1 MGVST
6 RNIILAGAALS
17 SLAIISGAAIAGGGM
32 GSGSGC
38 GSSCGGSGS
47 SGGMSGPG
55 AVFPGSPGVIIPG
68 AGIGQPNISFGGANG
83 GGMKGGMVPNLG
95 VAVPGVNIAGPNIN
109 VGGPNIN
116 VGGSTLVTNNTNVLD
131 SGLVVQTGRTDDTF
145 IAGGGGYYTPIGTPP
160 SLLQFEGETETYTD
174 TVTEQVP
181 TTEEYCADQI
191 TQVSAIRPVQAVC
204 IDDKGSPHPA
214 SRPDSSKRVSGSY
227 SGEIFRCMSG
237 TKMQVTLGR
246 LDGTNA
252 SFDRAETFS
261 CRKGEALVHRPGGEL
276 VCAPQIPQR
285 NCNERSLLRRNGPGI
300 KLVETRGQR
309 RQCIPQTRTSY
320 QTVERQ
326 VQRTRQKPGSTLV
339 LDGGVGNGI
348 Y

>member
-17 SLAIISGAAIAGGGM
+17 SLAIISGAAMAGGGM

-38 GSSCGGSGS
+38 SSSCGGNGG
-47 SGGMSGPG
+47 SGGKSGPG
-55 AVFPGSPGVIIPG
+55 AVFPGSPGVVIPG
-68 AGIGQPNISFGGANG
+68 AGIGQPGISLGGANG

-95 VAVPGVNIAGPNIN
+95 VVVPGVNIAGPNIN

-116 VGGSTLVTNNTNVLD
+116 VGGSTLVTNTTNVLD
-131 SGLVVQTGRTDDTF
+131 TGLVVQTGRTDDTF
-145 IAGGGGYYTPIGTPP
+145 ISGGGGYYSPVGTPP

-174 TVTEQVP
+174 TVSEQVP

-191 TQVSAIRPVQAVC
+191 RQVSSIRPVQAVC

-214 SRPDSSKRVSGSY
+214 SRPDSSKRVSNGF
-227 SGEIFRCMSG
+227 SGEIFRCIAG
-237 TKMQVTLGR
+237 TRMQVTIGR

-252 SFDRAETFS
+252 SFDHAETFA
-261 CRKGEALVHRPGGEL
+261 CRKGEALVHRPGGDL
-276 VCAPQIPQR
+276 TCAPQIPQR
-285 NCNERSLLRRNGPGI
+285 NCNERSLLRRNSPGI
-300 KLVETRGQR
+300 KLVETRGQT
-309 RQCIPQTRTSY
+309 RQCIPQTRTTY

-326 VQRTRQKPGSTLV
+326 VQRTRQKPGTTLV
-339 LDGGVGNGI
+339 LDGGVGNGV